1 MPKKFFRS
9 SRGLYKTVVIVT
21 IVLCFASL
29 LLIISSSFGK
39 NEEVNSSQ
47 VQGDADSSSGSTLFP
62 LISAEDVSVSAP
74 QVSARSAIL
83 IEAETGSVIWSK
95 NPDQRLPMASTTKIM
110 TALVAL
116 ENCDV
121 SKTVQVAEE
130 ATGIEGSS
138 IYLYPNEKLTME
150 ELLYAM
156 LLESAND
163 AAAAIAI
170 EIGGDIQT
178 FSEMMNQKASK
189 LGLENTHFT
198 NPHGLDDEEHY
209 TTARE
214 LAIIAAEA
222 MRNPTFKTIVSTYK
236 KTIPLNDT
244 EGVRLLI
251 NHNKLLKAY
260 EGSCG
265 IKTGY
270 TKKSGRCLV
279 SSAERDG
286 VKLIAV
292 TLNAPNDWS
301 DHKQML
307 DFGFSL
313 YESRTLCE
321 SGGFSYTMP
330 VISGLEEYVILE
342 NRTPVSIILPRGSG
356 EIECTVEL
364 PSFVWADVTAGDKI
378 GTLIYSLDGQV
389 VAECDIIAKYSVE
402 KITYKKSLW
411 QRLFSCFAQ

>member
-1 MPKKFFRS
+1 MPKKISRS
-9 SRGLYKTVVIVT
+9 SRGLHKTVVIVT

-29 LLIISSSFGK
+29 LLIISSSLYK

-47 VQGDADSSSGSTLFP
+47 VQGGADGSPYPALFP
-62 LISAEDVSVSAP
+62 FISAENVSASAL
-74 QVSARSAIL
+74 QVSARAAIL

-95 NPDQRLPMASTTKIM
+95 NSDQRLPMASTTKIM

-121 SKTVQVAEE
+121 SEVVQVAEE

-138 IYLYPNEKLTME
+138 VYLYPNEKLTME

-170 EIGGDIQT
+170 EIGGDIDT
-178 FSEMMNQKASK
+178 FSEMMNKKARQ
-189 LGLENTHFT
+189 LGLENTNFT
-198 NPHGLDDEEHY
+198 NPHGLDDTEHY
-209 TTARE
+209 TTAHE

-222 MRNPTFKTIVSTYK
+222 MKNPAFKTIVSTYK

-286 VKLIAV
+286 VNLIAV

-330 VISGLEEYVILE
+330 VIGGLEQYVILE
-342 NRTPVSIILPRGSG
+342 NRVPVSIILPRGSG
-356 EIECTVEL
+356 EIECTVQL
-364 PSFVWADVTAGDKI
+364 PRFIFAGVIAGDKV
-378 GTLIYSLDGQV
+378 GTLIYSLDGEV
-389 VAECDIIAKYSVE
+389 IAECDIVAKYSVE
-402 KITYKKSLW
+402 KTTYKKSLW
-411 QRLFSCFAQ
+411 EKLFPF